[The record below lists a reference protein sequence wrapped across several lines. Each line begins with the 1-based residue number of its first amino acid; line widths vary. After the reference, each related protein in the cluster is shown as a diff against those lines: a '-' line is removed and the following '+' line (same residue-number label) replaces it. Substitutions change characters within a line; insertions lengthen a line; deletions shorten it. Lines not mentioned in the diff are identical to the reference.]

1 MTTKK
6 YLLAVLAIGIILLAA
21 APMQAKNSLPDMSG
35 VEGNYD
41 TGDFANSGIVSSPQV
56 TLQSTTPMISFYDWY
71 EVETELPMLYD
82 LRYVVIT
89 RVFGPDDAPLDG
101 TRSFHVV
108 QITNNPSSRGWT
120 YNQVNLLIEGGFQQ
134 GETVVVSFVFDT
146 RDNAYNDYKGW
157 FIEYVDIDG
166 MCFNFN
172 DGMEGWHGENLGHVF
187 RIPNQTPEGLDGDM
201 DLSEG
206 YYQGTGLW
214 NHITVEGYGMLWYGH
229 IPPSSWS
236 PVSLKPL
243 VDTQLKAAQGL
254 WACITASLPDE
265 LSASAQEQ
273 IAAIAS
279 YMENA
284 TGISNAVYANGQLAK
299 AVQAMEELMAMLDI
313 TCE

>member
-6 YLLAVLAIGIILLAA
+6 YLLAVLAIGLILLAA

-56 TLQSTTPMISFYDWY
+56 TLQSTNPTLTFDEWY
-71 EVETELPMLYD
+71 EVEDEEPDSYD
-82 LRYVVIT
+82 LRFVVVT
-89 RVFGPDDAPLDG
+89 RVYSQDDERDGINDMVVLPL
-101 TRSFHVV
+101 
-108 QITNNPSSRGWT
+108 TNCPSSSEGWMWK
-120 YNQVNLLIEGGFQQ
+120 QFSLSSHGFYQ
-134 GETVVVSFVFDT
+134 GDTVVVSFVFDT
-146 RDNAYNDYKGW
+146 RDAAYNDFKGW
-157 FIEYVDIDG
+157 FVDNVNIDG
-166 MCFNFN
+166 TIFTFN
-172 DGMEGWHGENLGHVF
+172 GTMEGWQSQNLGYEF
-187 RIPNQTPEGLDGDM
+187 EGPACTPDSLDGDKKG
-201 DLSEG
+201 DE
-206 YYQGTGLW
+206 YYQGLGLW
-214 NHITVEGYGMLWYGH
+214 RYLYYGDNGQLWYGH
-229 IPPSSWS
+229 LPPSSWS

-265 LSASAQEQ
+265 LSVSAQEH
-273 IAAIAS
+273 IAAIAG